1 MAMGFDTRKLDS
13 LGKSGE
19 VLTVRRK
26 AVSRMAES
34 C

>member
-1 MAMGFDTRKLDS
+1 MAMGFDACEAGFPRQIRED
-13 LGKSGE
+13 
-19 VLTVRRK
+19 LTVRRK